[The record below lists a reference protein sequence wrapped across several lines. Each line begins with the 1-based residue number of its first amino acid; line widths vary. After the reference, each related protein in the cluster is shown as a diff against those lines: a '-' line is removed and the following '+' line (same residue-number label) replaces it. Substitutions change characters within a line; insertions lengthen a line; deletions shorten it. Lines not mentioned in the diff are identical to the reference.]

1 MKLRQAERQKLKQ
14 LVTDSILNRLTTEET
29 LNYIEASLK
38 VRFTPRYI
46 QIVKKWLK
54 EDMRIE
60 FSQLRADKYAY
71 IHEYQQRINELKD
84 LQRYGRITLGQT
96 HDEHVRLKCISELHA
111 LSLSLANLYD
121 LLPAITERSFY
132 NAASGI
138 PTNEEVVPRDN
149 ITPEVTITASAP
161 RSEDT
166 EII

>member
-1 MKLRQAERQKLKQ
+1 MKLRQAEREKLKQ

-29 LNYIEASLK
+29 LDYIERSLK

-46 QIVKKWLK
+46 QIVKKWLR

-71 IHEYQQRINELKD
+71 IHEYQNRINELKD

-96 HDEHVRLKCISELHA
+96 HDEHVRIKCITELHS

-121 LLPAITERSFY
+121 LLPAITERSFANGERY
-132 NAASGI
+132 APSQEMVS
-138 PTNEEVVPRDN
+138 TNDP
-149 ITPEVTITASAP
+149 TPEVTITAASTP